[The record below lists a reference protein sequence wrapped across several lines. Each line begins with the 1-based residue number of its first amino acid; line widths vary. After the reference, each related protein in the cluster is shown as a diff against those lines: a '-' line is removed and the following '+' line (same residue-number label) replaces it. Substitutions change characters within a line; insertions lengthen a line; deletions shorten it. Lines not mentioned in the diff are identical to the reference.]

1 MSRAPCSLMLCRLDW
16 FCTYA
21 HHWNAPLSIRHVLR
35 FHCILHPI
43 PRRHTHPAATSSPTY
58 CAGTTK
64 FYEHLGLFEW
74 TPGFSLHISYVWC
87 SAESR
92 RSCQK
97 MISRRRQHGAFFLA
111 SSLCMWSLFLSNN
124 GIVDAA
130 NVDGRIHLPRELGIL
145 EPTKVVLNQGDYTA
159 FSRFDGSF
167 RFHDVPAGIYVV
179 SVLSTEYHFGDIK
192 IDVRN
197 DGRIRALL
205 YAYPGAPKAPTAYP
219 LVFRLQ
225 AQYKYFVPRPE
236 LNMLSIFKHPM
247 ILMMVPM
254 MLMMFCLPKMM
265 ENMDPEEMKQM
276 KAKMKKGEDP
286 RDQLPSWLGGT
297 GGNADSDED

>member
-87 SAESR
+87 PAESR

-111 SSLCMWSLFLSNN
+111 SSLWRLPLMPPVKFARNSGSAQLRLDTSL
-124 GIVDAA
+124 
-130 NVDGRIHLPRELGIL
+130 IL
-145 EPTKVVLNQGDYTA
+145 A
-159 FSRFDGSF
+159 
-167 RFHDVPAGIYVV
+167 
-179 SVLSTEYHFGDIK
+179 
-192 IDVRN
+192 
-197 DGRIRALL
+197 
-205 YAYPGAPKAPTAYP
+205 
-219 LVFRLQ
+219 
-225 AQYKYFVPRPE
+225 
-236 LNMLSIFKHPM
+236 
-247 ILMMVPM
+247 
-254 MLMMFCLPKMM
+254 
-265 ENMDPEEMKQM
+265 EMS
-276 KAKMKKGEDP
+276 P
-286 RDQLPSWLGGT
+286 
-297 GGNADSDED
+297 